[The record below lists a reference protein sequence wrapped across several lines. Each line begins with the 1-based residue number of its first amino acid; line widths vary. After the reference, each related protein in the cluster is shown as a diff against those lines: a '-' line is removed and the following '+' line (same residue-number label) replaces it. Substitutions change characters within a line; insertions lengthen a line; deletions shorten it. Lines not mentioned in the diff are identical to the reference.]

1 MTYAQKLRVSIFGA
15 ALISLGTGQIA
26 QAVLLVESE
35 SAVVN
40 PDAKE
45 VLFTIN
51 FNKMP
56 DFFTVDKFNRRAGS
70 FQYFIDPNGELP
82 ILNASPIYS
91 NFSSIIRGEEIY
103 VQGDV
108 RIRDVFSV
116 GASEPNSGGWGKIRG
131 SVPYTLDGNVLKFS
145 APLQLIGDSDGLF
158 SYQLLLTEFGAW
170 NGITNENKSI
180 VVAPDLERY
189 VFKATNLGKKD
200 LGVPQLLSKP
210 DISSVPEPNFA
221 LGALTFGALS
231 VGLRRKRKLEEE
243 CRIQNSEFRINQS
256 GIQTR
261 H

>member
-1 MTYAQKLRVSIFGA
+1 MTYAQKFTVSIFGA
-15 ALISLGTGQIA
+15 ALIALGTGQIA

-45 VLFTIN
+45 VLFTVN
-51 FNKMP
+51 FNQVP
-56 DFFTVDKFNRRAGS
+56 DFFTVDKFNRHSNS
-70 FQYFIDPNGELP
+70 FQYFIDPDGELP

-91 NFSSIIRGEEIY
+91 NFSSIIRGEEIPIA
-103 VQGDV
+103 GDI

-131 SVPYTLDGNVLKFS
+131 SVPYSLDGNVLKFS

-180 VVAPDLERY
+180 IDSVPELTASDLSTT
-189 VFKATNLGKKD
+189 ASQLTNKNK
-200 LGVPQLLSKP
+200 S
-210 DISSVPEPNFA
+210 IIASVPEPNFA

-231 VGLRRKRKLEEE
+231 VGLQRKRKHK
-243 CRIQNSEFRINQS
+243 SAVS
-256 GIQTR
+256 
-261 H
+261 

>member
-15 ALISLGTGQIA
+15 VLIALGTGQIA

-40 PDAKE
+40 PDARE

-56 DFFTVDKFNRRAGS
+56 DFFTVDKFNRRADS

-145 APLQLIGDSDGLF
+145 APLQLIGDSDGVF

-180 VVAPDLERY
+180 ID
-189 VFKATNLGKKD
+189 
-200 LGVPQLLSKP
+200 
-210 DISSVPEPNFA
+210 SVPEPNFA
-221 LGALTFGALS
+221 LGVLTVGALS
-231 VGLRRKRKLEEE
+231 VGLRRKHK
-243 CRIQNSEFRINQS
+243 
-256 GIQTR
+256 
-261 H
+261 HK